1 MLNGAKPFVVAHD
14 AQSEHFSTSGTL
26 LNLRSSL
33 AGMNF
38 LVLGNKS
45 ISLTCLFSS
54 IFPLECKRKIQS
66 KQPSHVYD
74 WLQDMDILDL

>member
-14 AQSEHFSTSGTL
+14 AQSEHFSTSGTVATFTQFFGWHEL
-26 LNLRSSL
+26 FGFRQQKHILDL
-33 AGMNF
+33 
-38 LVLGNKS
+38 S
-45 ISLTCLFSS
+45 ILS

-66 KQPSHVYD
+66 KQPSRVYD